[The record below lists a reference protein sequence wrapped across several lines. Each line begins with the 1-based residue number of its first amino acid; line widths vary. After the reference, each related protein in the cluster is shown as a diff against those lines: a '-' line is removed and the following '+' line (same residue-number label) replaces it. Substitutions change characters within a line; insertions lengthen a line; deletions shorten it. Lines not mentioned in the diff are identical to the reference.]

1 MPRTK
6 KVRPRILLVNRCI
19 VKKDGKILI
28 IQRAKTDSYEP
39 NKWEIPGG
47 KLEIGDDPSYSIE
60 TEVLE
65 ECNLY
70 VKITSPKY
78 FVETKVVREG
88 KYNGLPAVNIVGEA
102 SVVGG
107 EIKLSHEH
115 QNYKWIDPN
124 ELKDYEVTEI
134 TQKAVATLLS

>member
-1 MPRTK
+1 MGRTQAM
-6 KVRPRILLVNRCI
+6 RPRVLLVNRCL
-19 VKKDGKILI
+19 VEKDGKILI
-28 IQRAKTDSYEP
+28 IQRAANDSYEA

-78 FVETKVVREG
+78 FVETKVAREG
-88 KYNGLPAVNIVGEA
+88 KYEGLPIVNIVGEA
-102 SVVGG
+102 KVIGG
-107 EIKLSHEH
+107 QIKLSHEH
-115 QNYKWIDPN
+115 QDYRWIKPE
-124 ELKDYEVTEI
+124 ELKNYSATEI
-134 TQKAVATLLS
+134 TKKAIAALLD